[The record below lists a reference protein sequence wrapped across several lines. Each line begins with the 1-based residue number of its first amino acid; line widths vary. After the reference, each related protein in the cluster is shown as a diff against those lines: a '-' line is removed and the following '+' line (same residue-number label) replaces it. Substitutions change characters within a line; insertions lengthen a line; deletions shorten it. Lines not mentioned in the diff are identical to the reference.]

1 MIQRLLRFPLIVLA
15 LAAAAPAVAQETP
28 ATLADALRADPE
40 LAQLTA
46 LLDESGL
53 LAQLEQSFR
62 FTFFAPSDRAL
73 ERLDAVTL
81 EMIRRDRGMLDLI
94 VRHHLT
100 VGASP
105 LAALRRLDAMT
116 TLEGTRLGVRVE
128 GDTVRVGG
136 VRLTGD
142 GVTTGNGVLYVIDRV
157 LQPDAA
163 WLRKDLLGGPNAP

>member
-1 MIQRLLRFPLIVLA
+1 MIQRLVRLPLIVLA
-15 LAAAAPAVAQETP
+15 LAAAAPAAAQETP
-28 ATLADALRADPE
+28 TTLAEALRADPA
-40 LAQLTA
+40 LTQLTA

-53 LAQLEQSFR
+53 LAQLEQPFR

-73 ERLDAVTL
+73 ERLDEATL
-81 EMIRRDRGMLDLI
+81 EMIRRDKGVLDLV

-105 LAALRRLDAMT
+105 LTALRRLDAVT
-116 TLEGTRLGVRVE
+116 TLEGTQLVVRVE

-163 WLRKDLLGGPNAP
+163 LLRKDLLGGPNAP